1 MSLFAELFQSVAKPE
16 LQLET
21 ESNKQSNKQSNKSTV
36 TARLQ
41 ADHKALSYQ
50 RMLNARDRAIPS
62 SAKGKPWQ
70 ASHGLMTIR
79 LVPFGFRGDS
89 KIALIQYRLIPNGII
104 HNPFIGD
111 FWRKL
116 FKTVLDESAIA
127 LWAIMLSDIS
137 DSEYQSI
144 QDRLNTKQWEHLGHL
159 DVLGEGLK
167 IVARCTEYPRLDR
180 GIREHAI
187 ALLRS
192 LGIVSGDCLKSSL
205 IPNRGKSIFLDPI
218 LANYLRVEFTNEG
231 DHNYPYSIR
240 YDGRD
245 RHPTE
250 LIQPEISIYRPS
262 RQSDRST
269 VKKLR
274 KKVRQQGAMIDS
286 LGDKVYQQ
294 NKKLARLAKYDF

>member
-16 LQLET
+16 IET
-21 ESNKQSNKQSNKSTV
+21 EIQANKQSNKQSNI

-41 ADHKALSYQ
+41 ADHEALSYQ
-50 RMLNARDRAIPS
+50 RMLNARDRAMPS

-70 ASHGLMTIR
+70 VSHGLMSIR
-79 LVPFGFRGDS
+79 LVPFGFRGDP
-89 KIALIQYRLIPNGII
+89 KVALIQYRLIPKGII

-116 FKTVLDESAIA
+116 FNTGLDESMIA

-137 DSEYQSI
+137 DSEYQAI
-144 QDRLNTKQWEHLGHL
+144 QDRLNTREWQHLGHL
-159 DVLGEGLK
+159 EIMGEGIK
-167 IVARCTEYPRLDR
+167 VIARCTEYPRLDR

-192 LGIVSGDCLKSSL
+192 IGIVSGDCLKSSL
-205 IPNRGKSIFLDPI
+205 IPNRGKSIFLDP
-218 LANYLRVEFTNEG
+218 LVADHLRIQISNEG
-231 DHNYPYSIR
+231 DHNYPYSIK

-250 LIQPEISIYRPS
+250 LMQPGISTYRPS

-274 KKVRQQGAMIDS
+274 KKVRQQSRELDQLHG
-286 LGDKVYQQ
+286 KVSDQ
-294 NKKLARLAKYDF
+294 NKKLAKLRQYDF